1 MPIKNV
7 ASLLL
12 VMPLNEYGDSTA
24 ISRHHLRHKIINAMG
39 GECISVSVYVC
50 VGVCVCGGGGG

>member
-39 GECISVSVYVC
+39 GECICIS
-50 VGVCVCGGGGG
+50 VCVCVCVEGGG